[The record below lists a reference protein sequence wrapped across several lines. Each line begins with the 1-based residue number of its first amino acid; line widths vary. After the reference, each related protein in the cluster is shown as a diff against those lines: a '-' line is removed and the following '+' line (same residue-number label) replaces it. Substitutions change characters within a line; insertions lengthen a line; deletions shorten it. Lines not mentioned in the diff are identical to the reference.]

1 MKPRRLLRLALA
13 AAALV
18 AIDRAGAASAV
29 AWVPGGHL
37 VTSAGQRSVELATY
51 DALTTARKKFGTN
64 VNVRIIASTGRTG
77 YGAIATADR
86 ANGHGSII
94 AAALGQPTQAI
105 ADSLAIRQ
113 VLEGGGVNPQVRW
126 RIRG

>member
-1 MKPRRLLRLALA
+1 VKPSRLLRLALA

-18 AIDRAGAASAV
+18 AIERAGAASAV
-29 AWVPGGHL
+29 ATDGHGHL
-37 VTSAGQRSVELATY
+37 VTSAGQVTEELAKY
-51 DALTTARKKFGTN
+51 DALTTARRKFGAS
-64 VNVRIIASTGRTG
+64 VWVIASSRRTG

-86 ANGHGSII
+86 ANGQGSFV
-94 AAALGQPTQAI
+94 AAALGQPSQAI

-113 VLEGGGVNPQVRW
+113 VIKWGGVNPEVRW

>member
-1 MKPRRLLRLALA
+1 MAK
-13 AAALV
+13 
-18 AIDRAGAASAV
+18 
-29 AWVPGGHL
+29 
-37 VTSAGQRSVELATY
+37 Y
-51 DALTTARKKFGTN
+51 DALTTARKKYGA
-64 VNVRIIASTGRTG
+64 NVRIIAASGRSG
-77 YGAIATADR
+77 YGAIATAGR

-113 VLEGGGVNPQVRW
+113 VLKGGGVNPQVRW

>member
-1 MKPRRLLRLALA
+1 MNTLPALALT

-18 AIDRAGAASAV
+18 ASQRAGAASAAV
-29 AWVPGGHL
+29 TDGQGHL
-37 VTSAGQRSVELATY
+37 VTSAGQGTEELAKH
-51 DALTTARKKFGTN
+51 DALTTARQKFGAN
-64 VNVRIIASTGRTG
+64 VWVIASSRHSG

-86 ANGHGSII
+86 ANGHGSPV
-94 AAALGQPTQAI
+94 AAALGQPSQAI

-113 VLEGGGVNPQVRW
+113 VLKGGGVNPHVRW